1 MHIDTLQARVR
12 LMYKTNISSPQGTV
26 VAQLYAEVCEQTAGM
41 SLSSAIVNVR
51 RYLEIPSEDTYLRS
65 NLSD

>member
-1 MHIDTLQARVR
+1 
-12 LMYKTNISSPQGTV
+12 MYKTNISSPQGTV